1 MRWARPAGE
10 LLTTRLLA
18 PGRRAET
25 VLGILYFFHGAAELS
40 VFIAA
45 VAVEGE
51 PELQDY
57 VPHPLPPSVPP
68 AGTAAAGPATLRLFR
83 RSAAHVLIAVQRD
96 DVGGSAG
103 SAASLPSTEQLLKSV
118 ERRW

>member
-68 AGTAAAGPATLRLFR
+68 RRNGCRRASNVAAVQTIRRARTHRRAAGRRGGIGRLGCVT
-83 RSAAHVLIAVQRD
+83 ALN
-96 DVGGSAG
+96 
-103 SAASLPSTEQLLKSV
+103 
-118 ERRW
+118 